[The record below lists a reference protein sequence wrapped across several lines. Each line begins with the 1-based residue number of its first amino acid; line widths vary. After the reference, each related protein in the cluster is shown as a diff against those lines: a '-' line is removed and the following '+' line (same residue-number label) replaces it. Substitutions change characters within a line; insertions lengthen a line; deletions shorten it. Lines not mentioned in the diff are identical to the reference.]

1 MRLVI
6 KNGLDVFD
14 AISERRSVRKFKD
27 EPVPYDSL
35 LKILEAARLA
45 PSAGN
50 RQPWMFIVI
59 KDREKKK
66 ELARASNN
74 QLFMEDAGIII
85 TVLSDPDKSP
95 KWYLQDPMIA
105 VEHMCLEA
113 VELGLGTRCIGAFDE
128 SSVKH
133 ILGIPDKIRV
143 ICLLTIGTPA
153 EKPSRISRKGLSD
166 IVFEEIYDNPIRFQQ

>member
-50 RQPWMFIVI
+50 RQPWMFMVI
-59 KDREKKK
+59 KDRAKKK

-74 QLFMEDAGIII
+74 QLFMEDAGDHHNCAI
-85 TVLSDPDKSP
+85 
-95 KWYLQDPMIA
+95 
-105 VEHMCLEA
+105 
-113 VELGLGTRCIGAFDE
+113 
-128 SSVKH
+128 
-133 ILGIPDKIRV
+133 
-143 ICLLTIGTPA
+143 
-153 EKPSRISRKGLSD
+153 
-166 IVFEEIYDNPIRFQQ
+166 